1 MELIKERLNE
11 IEKKYNVKIIFAV
24 DNESNAYG
32 IASSNSD
39 IDLRFLYVETLES
52 YLKLGREKDVIEIID
67 KENNVEYKGFS
78 LDKFLKLLSKSNP
91 SVLEELNSP
100 ISYLEKNNFERI
112 TNEIKELSVEFFS
125 MKRCLFHYTG
135 NAINDLK
142 KVEETIIKLELDNKK
157 SFVKLIVKK
166 VLSIFRA
173 LLVCEYIINEKKYPI
188 TTNFTFLMD
197 NSPKIKKVK
206 FDEIITIYDLLK
218 ELISLKKECVGYFV
232 IEKEKFENFLEFINN
247 SVYEYRNI
255 ANELKDKAI
264 DFKKINDYYIKLLKE
279 INNVDF

>member
-1 MELIKERLNE
+1 MELIKEKLNE
-11 IEKKYNVKIIFAV
+11 IEKRHNVKIIFAV
-24 DNESNAYG
+24 DNGSNAYG
-32 IASSNSD
+32 IASPNSD

-52 YLKLGREKDVIEIID
+52 YLKLGREKDIIEIID
-67 KENNVEYKGFS
+67 KENNIEYKGFS

-91 SVLEELNSP
+91 SILEELNSP

-135 NAINDLK
+135 NAVNDLK
-142 KVEETIIKLELDNKK
+142 KIKETMIKVELDNKK
-157 SFVKLIVKK
+157 SFVKLMVKK
-166 VLSIFRA
+166 VLSVFRA
-173 LLVCEYIINEKKYPI
+173 LLVCEYIINEKRYPT

-197 NSPKIKKVK
+197 NSTTIKKVK
-206 FDEIITIYDLLK
+206 FDETITIYDLLK
-218 ELISLKKECVGYFV
+218 ELISLKKECVGYFA

-247 SVYEYRNI
+247 SVDEYRNI

-264 DFKKINDYYIKLLKE
+264 DFKKINNYYIKLLKE
-279 INNVDF
+279 INNIDF

>member
-1 MELIKERLNE
+1 MELIKEKLNE

-24 DNESNAYG
+24 DNGSNAYG
-32 IASSNSD
+32 IASKNSD
-39 IDLRFLYVETLES
+39 IDLRFLYVETIEN
-52 YLKLGREKDVIEIID
+52 YLRLGREKDVIEIID
-67 KENNVEYKGFS
+67 KENNIEYKGFS

-91 SVLEELNSP
+91 SILEELNSP
-100 ISYLEKNNFERI
+100 ISYLEKNKFERI
-112 TNEIKELSVEFFS
+112 VNEIKELSIEFFS

-142 KVEETIIKLELDNKK
+142 KVKETIIKLELDNKK
-157 SFVKLIVKK
+157 SFVKLMVKK
-166 VLSIFRA
+166 VLSVFRS

-188 TTNFTFLMD
+188 TSNFTFLMD
-197 NSPKIKKVK
+197 NSSTIKKVK
-206 FDEIITIYDLLK
+206 IDEAITVYELLK
-218 ELISLKKECVGYFV
+218 ELISLKKECVGYFA

-247 SVYEYRNI
+247 SIDEYRDI

-264 DFKKINDYYIKLLKE
+264 DFKKINDYYIKVLKE

>member
-1 MELIKERLNE
+1 MELIKEKLNE
-11 IEKKYNVKIIFAV
+11 IEKRHNVKIIFAV
-24 DNESNAYG
+24 DNGSNAYG
-32 IASSNSD
+32 IASPNSD

-52 YLKLGREKDVIEIID
+52 YLKLGREKDIIEIID
-67 KENNVEYKGFS
+67 KENNIEYKGFS

-135 NAINDLK
+135 NAVNDLK
-142 KVEETIIKLELDNKK
+142 KIKETMIKVELDNKK
-157 SFVKLIVKK
+157 SFVKLMVKK
-166 VLSIFRA
+166 VLSVFRA
-173 LLVCEYIINEKKYPI
+173 LLVCEYIINEKRYPT

-197 NSPKIKKVK
+197 NSTTIKKVK
-206 FDEIITIYDLLK
+206 FDETITIYDLLK
-218 ELISLKKECVGYFV
+218 ELISLKKECVGYFA

-247 SVYEYRNI
+247 SVDEYRNI

-264 DFKKINDYYIKLLKE
+264 DFKKINNYYIKLLKE
-279 INNVDF
+279 INNIDF

>member
-24 DNESNAYG
+24 DNGSNAYG

-67 KENNVEYKGFS
+67 KENNIEYKGFS

-91 SVLEELNSP
+91 SILEELNSP

-142 KVEETIIKLELDNKK
+142 KVKETIIKVDLDNKK
-157 SFVKLIVKK
+157 SFVKLMVKK
-166 VLSIFRA
+166 VLSVFRS
-173 LLVCEYIINEKKYPI
+173 LLVCEYMINEKRYPI

-197 NSPKIKKVK
+197 NSSTIKKVK
-206 FDEIITIYDLLK
+206 FDETTTVYDLLK
-218 ELISLKKECVGYFV
+218 ELISLKKESVGYFA

-247 SVYEYRNI
+247 SIDKYRDI

-264 DFKKINDYYIKLLKE
+264 DFKKINNYYIKLLKE

>member
-1 MELIKERLNE
+1 MELIKEKLNE
-11 IEKKYNVKIIFAV
+11 IEKKHNVKIIFAV
-24 DNESNAYG
+24 DNGSNAYG
-32 IASSNSD
+32 IASQNSD

-67 KENNVEYKGFS
+67 KENNIEYKGFS

-135 NAINDLK
+135 NAVNDLK
-142 KVEETIIKLELDNKK
+142 KIKETLIKVELDNKK
-157 SFVKLIVKK
+157 SSVKLMVKK
-166 VLSIFRA
+166 VLSVFRA
-173 LLVCEYIINEKKYPI
+173 LLVCEYIINEKRYPI
-188 TTNFTFLMD
+188 SSNFTFLMD
-197 NSPKIKKVK
+197 NSLAIKKVK
-206 FDEIITIYDLLK
+206 FDETITVYELLK
-218 ELISLKKECVGYFV
+218 ELISLKKECVGYFA

-247 SVYEYRNI
+247 SIDEYRDI

-264 DFKKINDYYIKLLKE
+264 DFKKINDYYIKVLKE

>member
-24 DNESNAYG
+24 DNGSNAYG
-32 IASSNSD
+32 IASKNSD
-39 IDLRFLYVETLES
+39 IDLRFLYVETIEN
-52 YLKLGREKDVIEIID
+52 YLRLGREKDVIEIID
-67 KENNVEYKGFS
+67 KENNIEYKGFS

-91 SVLEELNSP
+91 SILEELNSP
-100 ISYLEKNNFERI
+100 ISYLEKNKFERI
-112 TNEIKELSVEFFS
+112 VNEIKELSIEFFS

-142 KVEETIIKLELDNKK
+142 KVKETIIKLELDNKK
-157 SFVKLIVKK
+157 SFVKLMVKK
-166 VLSIFRA
+166 VLSVFRS

-188 TTNFTFLMD
+188 TSNFTFLMD
-197 NSPKIKKVK
+197 NSSTIKKVK
-206 FDEIITIYDLLK
+206 IDETITVYELLK
-218 ELISLKKECVGYFV
+218 ELISLKKECVGYFA

-247 SVYEYRNI
+247 SIDEYRDI

-264 DFKKINDYYIKLLKE
+264 DFKKINDYYIKVLKE

>member
-1 MELIKERLNE
+1 MKVIKEKLNE

-24 DNESNAYG
+24 DNGSNAYG
-32 IASSNSD
+32 IASPNSD

-67 KENNVEYKGFS
+67 KENNIEYKGFS

-91 SVLEELNSP
+91 SILEELNSP
-100 ISYLEKNNFERI
+100 ITYLEKNNFERI

-173 LLVCEYIINEKKYPI
+173 LLVCEYIINEKRYPT

-197 NSPKIKKVK
+197 NSTTIKKVK
-206 FDEIITIYDLLK
+206 FDEAITIYDLLK

-247 SVYEYRNI
+247 SIDEYRNI

-264 DFKKINDYYIKLLKE
+264 DFKKINDYYIKVLKE
-279 INNVDF
+279 INDVDF

>member
-1 MELIKERLNE
+1 M
-11 IEKKYNVKIIFAV
+11 
-24 DNESNAYG
+24 
-32 IASSNSD
+32 
-39 IDLRFLYVETLES
+39 
-52 YLKLGREKDVIEIID
+52 GREKDIIEIID
-67 KENNVEYKGFS
+67 KENNIEYKGFS

-173 LLVCEYIINEKKYPI
+173 LLVCEYIINEKRYPT

-197 NSPKIKKVK
+197 NSTTIKKVK
-206 FDEIITIYDLLK
+206 FDEAITIYDLLK

-247 SVYEYRNI
+247 SIDEYRNI

-264 DFKKINDYYIKLLKE
+264 DFKKINDYYIKVLKE
-279 INNVDF
+279 INDVDF

>member
-24 DNESNAYG
+24 DNGSNAYG
-32 IASSNSD
+32 IASKNSD
-39 IDLRFLYVETLES
+39 IDLRFLYVETIEN
-52 YLKLGREKDVIEIID
+52 YLRLGREKDVIEIID
-67 KENNVEYKGFS
+67 KENNIEYKGFS

-91 SVLEELNSP
+91 SILEELNSP
-100 ISYLEKNNFERI
+100 ISYLEKNKFERI
-112 TNEIKELSVEFFS
+112 VNEIKELSIEFFS

-142 KVEETIIKLELDNKK
+142 KLEETIIKLELDNKK

-166 VLSIFRA
+166 VLSIFRS

-188 TTNFTFLMD
+188 TSNFTFLMD
-197 NSPKIKKVK
+197 NSSTIKKVK
-206 FDEIITIYDLLK
+206 IDETITVYELLK
-218 ELISLKKECVGYFV
+218 ELISLKKECVGYFA

-247 SVYEYRNI
+247 SIDEYRDI

-264 DFKKINDYYIKLLKE
+264 DFKKINDYYIKVLKE

>member
-24 DNESNAYG
+24 DNGSNAYG
-32 IASSNSD
+32 IASKNSD
-39 IDLRFLYVETLES
+39 IDLRFLYVETIEN
-52 YLKLGREKDVIEIID
+52 YLRLGREKDVIEIID
-67 KENNVEYKGFS
+67 KENNIEYKGFS

-91 SVLEELNSP
+91 SILEELNSP
-100 ISYLEKNNFERI
+100 ISYLEKNKFERI
-112 TNEIKELSVEFFS
+112 VNEIKELSIEFFS

-142 KVEETIIKLELDNKK
+142 KVKETIIKLELDNKK
-157 SFVKLIVKK
+157 SFVKLMVKK
-166 VLSIFRA
+166 VLSVFRS

-188 TTNFTFLMD
+188 TSNFTFLMN
-197 NSPKIKKVK
+197 NSSTIKKVK
-206 FDEIITIYDLLK
+206 IDETITVYELLK
-218 ELISLKKECVGYFV
+218 ELISLKKECVGYFA

-247 SVYEYRNI
+247 SIDEYRDI

-264 DFKKINDYYIKLLKE
+264 DFKKINDYYIKVLKE

>member
-1 MELIKERLNE
+1 MEVIKERLNE

-24 DNESNAYG
+24 DNGSNAYG
-32 IASSNSD
+32 IASPNSD

-52 YLKLGREKDVIEIID
+52 YLKLGREKDIIEIID
-67 KENNVEYKGFS
+67 KENNIEYKGFS

-135 NAINDLK
+135 NAVNDLK
-142 KVEETIIKLELDNKK
+142 KIKETMIKVELDNKK
-157 SFVKLIVKK
+157 SFVKLMVKK
-166 VLSIFRA
+166 VLSVFRA
-173 LLVCEYIINEKKYPI
+173 LLVCEYIINEKRYPT

-197 NSPKIKKVK
+197 NSTTIKKVK
-206 FDEIITIYDLLK
+206 FDETITIYDLLK
-218 ELISLKKECVGYFV
+218 ELISLKKECVGYFA

-247 SVYEYRNI
+247 SVDEYRNI

-264 DFKKINDYYIKLLKE
+264 DFKKINNYYIKLLKE
-279 INNVDF
+279 INNIDF

>member
-1 MELIKERLNE
+1 MKVIKEKLNE

-24 DNESNAYG
+24 DNGSNAYG
-32 IASSNSD
+32 IASPNSD

-67 KENNVEYKGFS
+67 KENNIEYKGFS

-91 SVLEELNSP
+91 SILEELNSP
-100 ISYLEKNNFERI
+100 ITYLEKNNFERI

-142 KVEETIIKLELDNKK
+142 KVKETIIKVDLDNKK
-157 SFVKLIVKK
+157 SFVKLMVKK
-166 VLSIFRA
+166 VLSVFRS
-173 LLVCEYIINEKKYPI
+173 LLVCEYMINEKRYPI

-197 NSPKIKKVK
+197 NSSTIKKVK
-206 FDEIITIYDLLK
+206 FDETTTVYDLLK

-247 SVYEYRNI
+247 SIDKYRDI

-264 DFKKINDYYIKLLKE
+264 DFKKINNYYIKLLKE

>member
-1 MELIKERLNE
+1 MELIKEKLNE

-24 DNESNAYG
+24 DNGSNAYG

-125 MKRCLFHYTG
+125 IKRCLFHYTG
-135 NAINDLK
+135 NAVNDLK
-142 KVEETIIKLELDNKK
+142 KIKETIIKVEL
-157 SFVKLIVKK
+157 VKLIVKK
-166 VLSIFRA
+166 VLSVFRA
-173 LLVCEYIINEKKYPI
+173 LLVCEYMINEKRYP
-188 TTNFTFLMD
+188 TTTDFTFLMD

-206 FDEIITIYDLLK
+206 FDETITIYELLK
-218 ELISLKKECVGYFV
+218 ELISLKKESVGYFA

-247 SVYEYRNI
+247 SIDKYRDI

-264 DFKKINDYYIKLLKE
+264 DFKKINNYYIKLLKE

>member
-1 MELIKERLNE
+1 MEVIKERLNE

-24 DNESNAYG
+24 DNGSNAYG

-91 SVLEELNSP
+91 SILEELNSP

-142 KVEETIIKLELDNKK
+142 KVKETIIKVDLDNKK
-157 SFVKLIVKK
+157 SFVKLMVKK
-166 VLSIFRA
+166 VLSVFRS
-173 LLVCEYIINEKKYPI
+173 LLVCEYMINEKRYPI

-197 NSPKIKKVK
+197 NSSTIKKVK
-206 FDEIITIYDLLK
+206 FDETTTVYDLLK
-218 ELISLKKECVGYFV
+218 ELIFLKKESVGYFA

-247 SVYEYRNI
+247 SIDKYRDI
-255 ANELKDKAI
+255 ADELKDKAI
-264 DFKKINDYYIKLLKE
+264 DFKKINNYYIKLLKE
-279 INNVDF
+279 INNVEF

>member
-1 MELIKERLNE
+1 MELIKEKLNE
-11 IEKKYNVKIIFAV
+11 IEKKHNVKIIFAV
-24 DNESNAYG
+24 DNGSNAYG
-32 IASSNSD
+32 IANKNSD
-39 IDLRFLYVETLES
+39 IDLRFLYVETIEN
-52 YLKLGREKDVIEIID
+52 YLRLGREKDVIEIID

-135 NAINDLK
+135 NAVNDLK
-142 KVEETIIKLELDNKK
+142 KIKETIIKAELDNKK
-157 SFVKLIVKK
+157 RFVKLMVKK
-166 VLSIFRA
+166 VLSVFRA
-173 LLVCEYIINEKKYPI
+173 LLVCEYIINEKRYPT

-197 NSPKIKKVK
+197 NSTTIKKVK
-206 FDEIITIYDLLK
+206 FDETITIYDLLK
-218 ELISLKKECVGYFV
+218 ELISLKKECVGYFA
-232 IEKEKFENFLEFINN
+232 IKKEKFENFLEFINN
-247 SVYEYRNI
+247 SVDEYRNI

-264 DFKKINDYYIKLLKE
+264 DFKRINDYYIKLLKE

>member
-24 DNESNAYG
+24 DNGSNAYG

-125 MKRCLFHYTG
+125 IKRCLFHYTG
-135 NAINDLK
+135 NAVNDLK
-142 KVEETIIKLELDNKK
+142 KIKETIIKVELDNKK

-166 VLSIFRA
+166 VLSVFRA
-173 LLVCEYIINEKKYPI
+173 LLVCEYMINEKRYP
-188 TTNFTFLMD
+188 TTTDFTFLMD

-206 FDEIITIYDLLK
+206 FDETITIYELLK
-218 ELISLKKECVGYFV
+218 ELISLKKESVGYFA

-247 SVYEYRNI
+247 SIDKYRDI

-264 DFKKINDYYIKLLKE
+264 DFKKINNYYIKLLKE

>member
-1 MELIKERLNE
+1 MKFIKEKLNE
-11 IEKKYNVKIIFAV
+11 IEKKHNVKIIFAV
-24 DNESNAYG
+24 DNGSNAYG
-32 IASSNSD
+32 IASKNSD
-39 IDLRFLYVETLES
+39 IDLRFLYVETIEN
-52 YLKLGREKDVIEIID
+52 YLRLGREKDVIEIID
-67 KENNVEYKGFS
+67 KENNIEYKGFS

-91 SVLEELNSP
+91 SILEELNSP
-100 ISYLEKNNFERI
+100 ITYLEKNNFERI

-142 KVEETIIKLELDNKK
+142 KVKETIIKVDLDNKK
-157 SFVKLIVKK
+157 SFVKLMVKK
-166 VLSIFRA
+166 VLSVFRS
-173 LLVCEYIINEKKYPI
+173 LLVCEYMINEKRYPI

-197 NSPKIKKVK
+197 NSSTIKKVK
-206 FDEIITIYDLLK
+206 FDETTTVYDFLK
-218 ELISLKKECVGYFV
+218 ELISLKKESVGYFA

-247 SVYEYRNI
+247 SIDKYRDI

-264 DFKKINDYYIKLLKE
+264 DFKKINNYYIKLLKE

>member
-1 MELIKERLNE
+1 MQVIKEKLNE
-11 IEKKYNVKIIFAV
+11 IEKKHNVKIIFAV
-24 DNESNAYG
+24 DNGSNAYG
-32 IASSNSD
+32 IASQNSD

-67 KENNVEYKGFS
+67 KENNIEYKGFS

-100 ISYLEKNNFERI
+100 ISYLEKNKFERI
-112 TNEIKELSVEFFS
+112 ANELKELSIEFFS

-135 NAINDLK
+135 NAVNDLK
-142 KVEETIIKLELDNKK
+142 KTKETLIKVELENKK
-157 SFVKLIVKK
+157 SYVKLIVKK

-173 LLVCEYIINEKKYPI
+173 LLVCEYIVNEKRYPI

-197 NSPKIKKVK
+197 NSQKIKKVK
-206 FDEIITIYDLLK
+206 FDETITIYELLK
-218 ELISLKKECVGYFV
+218 ELISLKKENVGYFA

-247 SVYEYRNI
+247 SIEEYRNI

-264 DFKKINDYYIKLLKE
+264 DFKKINNYYIKVLKE

>member
-24 DNESNAYG
+24 DNGSNAYG
-32 IASSNSD
+32 IASLNSD

-67 KENNVEYKGFS
+67 KENNIEYKGFS

-135 NAINDLK
+135 NAVNDLK
-142 KVEETIIKLELDNKK
+142 KVKETIIKLELDNKK

-166 VLSIFRA
+166 VLSVFRA
-173 LLVCEYIINEKKYPI
+173 LLVCEYITNKKRYPT
-188 TTNFTFLMD
+188 TTNFTFLID
-197 NSPKIKKVK
+197 NSTTIKKVK
-206 FDEIITIYDLLK
+206 FDETITIYDLLK
-218 ELISLKKECVGYFV
+218 ELISLKKECVGYFA

-247 SVYEYRNI
+247 SIDKYRDI

-264 DFKKINDYYIKLLKE
+264 DFKKINNYYIKLLKE

>member
-11 IEKKYNVKIIFAV
+11 FEKKYNVKIIFAV
-24 DNESNAYG
+24 DNGSNAYG
-32 IASSNSD
+32 IASKNSD
-39 IDLRFLYVETLES
+39 IDLRFLYVETIEN
-52 YLKLGREKDVIEIID
+52 YLRLGREKDVIEIID
-67 KENNVEYKGFS
+67 KENNIEYKGFS

-91 SVLEELNSP
+91 SILEELNSP
-100 ISYLEKNNFERI
+100 ISYLEKNKFERI
-112 TNEIKELSVEFFS
+112 VNEIKELSIEFFS

-142 KVEETIIKLELDNKK
+142 KVKETIIKLELDNKK
-157 SFVKLIVKK
+157 SFVKLMVKK
-166 VLSIFRA
+166 VLSVFRS

-188 TTNFTFLMD
+188 TSNFTFLMD
-197 NSPKIKKVK
+197 NSSTIKKVK
-206 FDEIITIYDLLK
+206 IDETITVYELLK
-218 ELISLKKECVGYFV
+218 ELISLKKECVGYFA

-247 SVYEYRNI
+247 SIDEYRDI

-264 DFKKINDYYIKLLKE
+264 DFKKINDYYIKVLKE

>member
-1 MELIKERLNE
+1 MEVIKERLNE

-24 DNESNAYG
+24 DNGSNAYG

-91 SVLEELNSP
+91 SILEELNSP

-142 KVEETIIKLELDNKK
+142 KVKETIIKVDLDNKK
-157 SFVKLIVKK
+157 SFVKLMVKK
-166 VLSIFRA
+166 VLSVFRS
-173 LLVCEYIINEKKYPI
+173 LLVCEYMINEKRYPI

-197 NSPKIKKVK
+197 NSSTIKKVK
-206 FDEIITIYDLLK
+206 FDETTTVYDLLK
-218 ELISLKKECVGYFV
+218 ELIFLKKESVGYFA

-247 SVYEYRNI
+247 SIDKYRDI
-255 ANELKDKAI
+255 ADELKDKAI
-264 DFKKINDYYIKLLKE
+264 DFKKINNYYIKLLKE

>member
-1 MELIKERLNE
+1 MKVIKEKLNE

-24 DNESNAYG
+24 DNGSNAYG
-32 IASSNSD
+32 IASPNSD

-100 ISYLEKNNFERI
+100 ISYLEKNNFKRI
-112 TNEIKELSVEFFS
+112 TNEIKELSIEFFS

-135 NAINDLK
+135 NAVNDLK
-142 KVEETIIKLELDNKK
+142 KIKETIIKLELDNKK

-166 VLSIFRA
+166 VLSVFRA
-173 LLVCEYIINEKKYPI
+173 LLVCEYIINEKRYPT

-197 NSPKIKKVK
+197 NSTTIKKVK
-206 FDEIITIYDLLK
+206 FDETITIYDLLK
-218 ELISLKKECVGYFV
+218 ELISLKKECVGYFI
-232 IEKEKFENFLEFINN
+232 IEKEKFEIFLEFINN
-247 SVYEYRNI
+247 SIDEYRDI

-264 DFKKINDYYIKLLKE
+264 DFKKINNYYIKLLKE

>member
-1 MELIKERLNE
+1 MKLIKEKLNE

-24 DNESNAYG
+24 DNGSNAYG
-32 IASSNSD
+32 IASPNSD
-39 IDLRFLYVETLES
+39 IDLRFLYIETLES

-67 KENNVEYKGFS
+67 KENNIEYKGFS

-100 ISYLEKNNFERI
+100 ISYLEKNKFERI
-112 TNEIKELSVEFFS
+112 VNEIKELSIEFFS

-135 NAINDLK
+135 NAVNDLK
-142 KVEETIIKLELDNKK
+142 KIKETLIKVELDNKK
-157 SFVKLIVKK
+157 SFVKLMVKK
-166 VLSIFRA
+166 VLSLFRA

-188 TTNFTFLMD
+188 TSNFTFLMD
-197 NSPKIKKVK
+197 NSSTIKKRK
-206 FDEIITIYDLLK
+206 FDETITVYDLLK
-218 ELISLKKECVGYFV
+218 ELISLKKECVGYFA

-247 SVYEYRNI
+247 SIDKYRDI
-255 ANELKDKAI
+255 ANEIKDKTI
-264 DFKKINDYYIKLLKE
+264 DFKRINDYYIKVLKE

>member
-1 MELIKERLNE
+1 MELIKEKLNE
-11 IEKKYNVKIIFAV
+11 IEKKHNVKIIFAV
-24 DNESNAYG
+24 DNGSNAYG
-32 IASSNSD
+32 IASKNSD
-39 IDLRFLYVETLES
+39 IDLRFLYVETIEN
-52 YLKLGREKDVIEIID
+52 YLRLGREKDVIEIID
-67 KENNVEYKGFS
+67 KENNIEYKGFS

-91 SVLEELNSP
+91 SILEELNSP
-100 ISYLEKNNFERI
+100 ISYLEKNKFERI
-112 TNEIKELSVEFFS
+112 ANEIKELSIEFFS

-142 KVEETIIKLELDNKK
+142 KVKETIIKVELDNKK

-166 VLSIFRA
+166 VLSIFRS
-173 LLVCEYIINEKKYPI
+173 LLVCEYMINEKRYPI

-197 NSPKIKKVK
+197 NSLTIKKVK
-206 FDEIITIYDLLK
+206 FDEKITVYELLK
-218 ELISLKKECVGYFV
+218 ELISLKKECVGYFA

-247 SVYEYRNI
+247 SIDEYRDI

-264 DFKKINDYYIKLLKE
+264 DFKKINNYYIKILKE

>member
-1 MELIKERLNE
+1 MELIKEKLNE
-11 IEKKYNVKIIFAV
+11 IEKKHNVKIIFAV
-24 DNESNAYG
+24 DNGSNAYG
-32 IASSNSD
+32 IANKNSD
-39 IDLRFLYVETLES
+39 IDLRFLYVETIEN
-52 YLKLGREKDVIEIID
+52 YLRLGREKDVIEIID

-135 NAINDLK
+135 NAVNDLK
-142 KVEETIIKLELDNKK
+142 KIKETIIKAELDNKK
-157 SFVKLIVKK
+157 RFVKLMVKK
-166 VLSIFRA
+166 VLSVFRA
-173 LLVCEYIINEKKYPI
+173 LLVCEYIINEKRYPT

-197 NSPKIKKVK
+197 NSTTIKKVK
-206 FDEIITIYDLLK
+206 FDETITIYDLLK
-218 ELISLKKECVGYFV
+218 ELISLKKECVGYFA

-247 SVYEYRNI
+247 SVDEYRNI

-264 DFKKINDYYIKLLKE
+264 DFKRINDYYIKLLKE